1 MLFDNVKK
9 ILEEKKI
16 SVVDFEAAI
25 KVQRGTFYKWKDHS
39 PSIAKV
45 KEAAEFLGV
54 TLDELMK

>member
-16 SVVDFEAAI
+16 SVVDFESAI

-45 KEAAEFLGV
+45 KEAAEFLDV